1 MQPARHHHPR
11 SPTLS
16 AFSLRPD
23 LSLSL
28 SISLHL
34 LSRPLSPIL
43 SSLQACSLCLYL
55 RLDAFEAKTAWKNS
69 QTCSTRGCST
79 FEARDQLFSPGLLDI
94 TLRFHGRDEYELWHM
109 GRYVGE
115 WLRSR
120 EGGKSRYRER
130 VFTRDGFWIEQKF
143 LLFFFLRKNA
153 QVVAESLLIP

>member
-1 MQPARHHHPR
+1 MEEGCVQEQKRVALGRGHQDAEAIDAARQAPP
-11 SPTLS
+11 PTLS
-16 AFSLRPD
+16 NLLRFLPPSR
-23 LSLSL
+23 SLSL

-94 TLRFHGRDEYELWHM
+94 TLRFHGRDEYEL
-109 GRYVGE
+109 
-115 WLRSR
+115 
-120 EGGKSRYRER
+120 
-130 VFTRDGFWIEQKF
+130 
-143 LLFFFLRKNA
+143 
-153 QVVAESLLIP
+153 